1 MSPADPAGGP
11 AAVAPFELVSTGD
24 GRFAARGALTFA
36 TARQACA
43 LGAQTLAAPASAQI
57 DCSGISSSDSAGLAV
72 LLQWLGAARNAGRH
86 LSYANL
92 PPGLVALAEISE
104 VTQLLGSGV

>member
-1 MSPADPAGGP
+1 MSPAAPVAGP
-11 AAVAPFELVSTGD
+11 AAVAPFELQSTD
-24 GRFAARGALTFA
+24 GERFAARGALTFA

-43 LGAQTLAAPASAQI
+43 LGEQTLAGVASAAI

-86 LSYANL
+86 LRYANL

>member
-1 MSPADPAGGP
+1 MSPAHPAAGP
-11 AAVAPFELVSTGD
+11 APEAPFELVSTD
-24 GRFAARGALTFA
+24 GARFAARGALTFA

-43 LGAQTLAAPASAQI
+43 LGEQTLAGAANAAI

-86 LSYANL
+86 LRYANL
-92 PPGLVALAEISE
+92 PTGLAALAEISE

>member
-1 MSPADPAGGP
+1 MSPADPAAGAVP
-11 AAVAPFELVSTGD
+11 VAPFELLSTGA

-43 LGAQTLAAPASAQI
+43 LGEQTLTGAAGAAI

-92 PPGLVALAEISE
+92 PPGLAALAEISE